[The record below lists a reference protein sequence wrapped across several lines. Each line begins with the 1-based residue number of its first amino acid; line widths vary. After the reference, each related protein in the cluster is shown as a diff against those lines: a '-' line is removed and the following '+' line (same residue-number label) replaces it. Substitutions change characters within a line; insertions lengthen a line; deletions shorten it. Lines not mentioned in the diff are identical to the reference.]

1 MTKLMDQI
9 LRRFT
14 PKMLRSDSPDRPMVV
29 RRRHWFLQETR
40 FLFLTRKGPVEI
52 TVKPALILGAA
63 FVGCVGTGVIAAATL
78 FVGYKSVEVVT
89 TDSITPAEASAP
101 QMIMPVEEGAHPT
114 LELAGTAF
122 GTGLLANLS
131 DDVNLPA
138 SPDASDTVTK
148 LAMAVTPPPSWPPSL
163 AATDAAPDIV
173 ALVPPTPAEP
183 ETPRWPPSLA
193 ATGTVAPITI
203 PHHHSHQIFPD
214 DEGHELAHN
223 HDEPDT
229 MVPLPSLAELAGL
242 VLPDQTPT
250 KPDIVDIPAV
260 AVPQADNFAQDVET
274 IAMLKAPPA
283 PAALPPDD
291 DFEMVPDSGGDLPV
305 FSDESRQRKLLRSMA
320 REVRGIRESLVQI
333 GLPETVM
340 PEIGTLRSYVETA
353 DFASLAMAV
362 EDHRSMLRKVPLKPP
377 MLYFYITSNYGWRKH
392 PVLKKRRFH
401 HGIDLAGTW
410 QETVQAPAPG
420 TVIFAGRKGSFGKVV
435 QVQHA
440 YGVVTTYAHL
450 AKITVR
456 KGADVVPG
464 TVVGKMG
471 RTGRVD
477 GAHLHYEIRL
487 GDKSFD
493 PQLFFDIGHRIGV
506 GGELMLATDQQ

>member
-1 MTKLMDQI
+1 MTNLMAQI
-9 LRRFT
+9 LLRFT

-29 RRRHWFLQETR
+29 RRKHWFLQETR

-63 FVGCVGTGVIAAATL
+63 FVGFVGTGVIAAATL

-89 TDSITPAEASAP
+89 TESITPAEASAP
-101 QMIMPVEEGAHPT
+101 QMIMPVEEGAQPA
-114 LELAGTAF
+114 LDLAEAGRPSGLVGQIELPSGP
-122 GTGLLANLS
+122 GSSG
-131 DDVNLPA
+131 V
-138 SPDASDTVTK
+138 VTR

-173 ALVPPTPAEP
+173 ALAPPAPAKP
-183 ETPRWPPSLA
+183 APPRWPPSLA
-193 ATGTVAPITI
+193 ATGTVAPITV
-203 PHHHSHQIFPD
+203 PHRHAGPALPEDEEHQV
-214 DEGHELAHN
+214 AHN

-229 MVPLPSLAELAGL
+229 MVPLPSLAELADL
-242 VLPDQTPT
+242 MLPELTPA
-250 KPDIVDIPAV
+250 KPKIIDIPAV
-260 AVPQADNFAQDVET
+260 AVPKPDSLAEDVET
-274 IAMLKAPPA
+274 IAMLNAPPA
-283 PAALPPDD
+283 PAVLPPDG

-305 FSDESRQRKLLRSMA
+305 FSNESRQRKLLRSMA
-320 REVRGIRESLVQI
+320 REVRGIRESLVKI
-333 GLPETVM
+333 GLPESIM

-353 DFASLAMAV
+353 DFARLAMAV

-392 PVLKKRRFH
+392 PVLKERRFH